1 MATIEKVEVNDNN
14 YHDTTFE
21 PIEVEA
27 PLNPSE
33 ATSTP
38 ETKVEVSTED
48 SAQETQQVDNDTVR
62 YQYWQSEA
70 MRKENALRIREQEL
84 ETLRQQMTQAQAPK
98 DEIPQ
103 RPMNDDPNEWLQ
115 YNAKMNEYNAKLI
128 GELRSE
134 RQKEVEQRQQYER
147 EMAARN
153 QVINKLT
160 DVTKN
165 PQKAQKILGF
175 FADTRNLQDP
185 ALYNVMYDAAQAYL
199 NKSSVV
205 KPNLSPLPP
214 IDGGEAIIAKV
225 TPEDEF
231 NKSLGQRKTYRL

>member
-21 PIEVEA
+21 PVEVTPAVESQEI
-27 PLNPSE
+27 P
-33 ATSTP
+33 STP
-38 ETKVEVSTED
+38 ETNVDEKVD
-48 SAQETQQVDNDTVR
+48 SQVETPDNDTVR

-103 RPMNDDPNEWLQ
+103 RPNNDDPNEWLQ

-128 GELRSE
+128 NELRSE
-134 RQKEVEQRQQYER
+134 RQEEVKQRQQYER
-147 EMAARN
+147 EMSARN

-175 FADTRNLQDP
+175 FADTKNLQDP

-214 IDGGEAIIAKV
+214 IDGGEAIVAKV
-225 TPEDEF
+225 TPDDEF